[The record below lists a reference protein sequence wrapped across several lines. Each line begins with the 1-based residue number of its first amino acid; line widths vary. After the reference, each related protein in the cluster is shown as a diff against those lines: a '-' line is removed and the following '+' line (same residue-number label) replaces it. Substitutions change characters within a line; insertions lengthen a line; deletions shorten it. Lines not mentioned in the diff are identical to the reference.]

1 MYGIDSPVRQ
11 LANQNAGNPQQLMQ
25 SYAQDPSLVK
35 LLALEQLKQ
44 DLAAREASITAQL
57 QNNPATILQQREQEV
72 LGGIGGARNTSSVT
86 AQTAGALNQQ
96 ARQQQQ
102 APQQAPQP
110 GGSPMEQGIASQPA
124 TNMQRMASG
133 GIVGFS
139 KGGSPNVA
147 PTQEELSR
155 LNVSK
160 AEYAAMPRAKQ
171 EELARYLNAQ
181 RGVKNFATGLVT
193 APLAGLEAMGVAARV
208 PRNLLEYAR
217 TSPVGQALGLADVGE
232 APQYQE
238 PMRLTQAALKSTYDR
253 GGTTVT
259 PEEILEGL
267 GSPTPTDSSIAATA
281 NQAMSDAGVAPSPID
296 MSAIADQAMADAGL
310 GSILTPPTATAELAA
325 RNTPQ
330 SQAGPSQQPPP
341 AGPSQ
346 QLPPAGLAS
355 LIQVPSL
362 AKPSLE
368 MQKLA
373 ADQLLRQQ
381 QAVARDPRAEGTA
394 ARDEAAA
401 FQRREEQQKDY
412 AARIAAMDAANAE
425 ASDPKKLARERL
437 ISFLAGTA
445 NTGGLGSWGRGGVR
459 AGQATQT
466 AQRAAQQERNL
477 ELFNA
482 MNTASTA
489 DRSISS
495 AALTE
500 GANVRGEGEAAR
512 LAGVTGL
519 DSIIT
524 ADAERR
530 TQEQKLATEVAIANA
545 QGKLDTLKLEVD
557 KARVAAMNAGN
568 NISVLQPALTKLQ
581 LARDKTYQ
589 SVFTDNV
596 TLESARNAA
605 RGKPADSKE
614 AIALDRIMSELTNL
628 AKMLTVDA
636 DREIANLDSRLRGT
650 LTGSDNMGPSVMA
663 PVANPSV
670 VSVRP

>member
-139 KGGSPNVA
+139 KGGETSISA
-147 PTQEELSR
+147 P
-155 LNVSK
+155 SK
-160 AEYAAMPRAKQ
+160 AELESLGLTAAQFERMDDTEKQQVVGGINAVRSAAMAVQVPLGIASSI
-171 EELARYLNAQ
+171 ADVASMPI
-181 RGVKNFATGLVT
+181 RGVAYGAELLAQSPLGVGLGVT
-193 APLAGLEAMGVAARV
+193 KPGDAKPTFNPMPMSTAVDKRYKANQPNVDIAGVLAGLQGIE
-208 PRNLLEYAR
+208 
-217 TSPVGQALGLADVGE
+217 
-232 APQYQE
+232 
-238 PMRLTQAALKSTYDR
+238 
-253 GGTTVT
+253 
-259 PEEILEGL
+259 
-267 GSPTPTDSSIAATA
+267 TA
-281 NQAMSDAGVAPSPID
+281 
-296 MSAIADQAMADAGL
+296 
-310 GSILTPPTATAELAA
+310 PPTATDADRDALSQAAAAELAA
-325 RNTPQ
+325 SNASQ

-355 LIQVPSL
+355 LIQVPPL

-466 AQRAAQQERNL
+466 AQRAAQQQRNL

-489 DRSISS
+489 DRGISS
-495 AALTE
+495 AAITE
-500 GANVRGEGEAAR
+500 GANVRGEGEEAIER
-512 LAGVTGL
+512 GETGIAGVL
-519 DSIIT
+519 S
-524 ADAERR
+524 ADAGRR
-530 TQEQKLATEVAIANA
+530 TQEQKLAADVAIANQA
-545 QGKLDTLKLEVD
+545 TILGIDTANLNATLD
-557 KARVAAMNAGN
+557 KAKIEAQQTTNILTAKGQNLSALISSRDRNVALIAEITANIREESSPTINA
-568 NISVLQPALTKLQ
+568 L
-581 LARDKTYQ
+581 
-589 SVFTDNV
+589 
-596 TLESARNAA
+596 
-605 RGKPADSKE
+605 SKE
-614 AIALDRIMSELTNL
+614 AEGESSDSDEAIKYANALAAREALIAEATKENRKVIADLERRL
-628 AKMLTVDA
+628 ATGYTG
-636 DREIANLDSRLRGT
+636 GT
-650 LTGSDNMGPSVMA
+650 LL
-663 PVANPSV
+663 
-670 VSVRP
+670 RP

>member
-1 MYGIDSPVRQ
+1 MSD
-11 LANQNAGNPQQLMQ
+11 AG
-25 SYAQDPSLVK
+25 
-35 LLALEQLKQ
+35 
-44 DLAAREASITAQL
+44 
-57 QNNPATILQQREQEV
+57 
-72 LGGIGGARNTSSVT
+72 
-86 AQTAGALNQQ
+86 
-96 ARQQQQ
+96 
-102 APQQAPQP
+102 
-110 GGSPMEQGIASQPA
+110 
-124 TNMQRMASG
+124 
-133 GIVGFS
+133 
-139 KGGSPNVA
+139 VA
-147 PTQEELSR
+147 P
-155 LNVSK
+155 
-160 AEYAAMPRAKQ
+160 
-171 EELARYLNAQ
+171 
-181 RGVKNFATGLVT
+181 
-193 APLAGLEAMGVAARV
+193 
-208 PRNLLEYAR
+208 
-217 TSPVGQALGLADVGE
+217 
-232 APQYQE
+232 
-238 PMRLTQAALKSTYDR
+238 
-253 GGTTVT
+253 
-259 PEEILEGL
+259 
-267 GSPTPTDSSIAATA
+267 SPTDIAAIA
-281 NQAMSDAGVAPSPID
+281 NQAMSDAGVAP
-296 MSAIADQAMADAGL
+296 
-310 GSILTPPTATAELAA
+310 PPTDIAA
-325 RNTPQ
+325 NNTPQ
-330 SQAGPSQQPPP
+330 SQAGPSQQP
-341 AGPSQ
+341 
-346 QLPPAGLAS
+346 PPAGLAS

-524 ADAERR
+524 ADAGRR
-530 TQEQKLATEVAIANA
+530 TQEQELATNVAIANA

-589 SVFTDNV
+589 SVFTDSV

-614 AIALDRIMSELTNL
+614 AIALDSIMSELTNL

-636 DREIANLDSRLRGT
+636 DREIANLASQLRGT

>member
-139 KGGSPNVA
+139 GEEGSLVEQAQLTGTYNPNA
-147 PTQEELSR
+147 RKDDRLEL
-155 LNVSK
+155 
-160 AEYAAMPRAKQ
+160 
-171 EELARYLNAQ
+171 
-181 RGVKNFATGLVT
+181 T
-193 APLAGLEAMGVAARV
+193 EA
-208 PRNLLEYAR
+208 
-217 TSPVGQALGLADVGE
+217 D
-232 APQYQE
+232 
-238 PMRLTQAALKSTYDR
+238 LKSVGY
-253 GGTTVT
+253 T
-259 PEEILEGL
+259 PEEYKNASLNLRNKIRQTIQDRNTL
-267 GSPTPTDSSIAATA
+267 GSGVGALLRNT
-281 NQAMSDAGVAPSPID
+281 GVAT
-296 MSAIADQAMADAGL
+296 SAIADAITQPYEKFADATGISRL
-310 GSILTPPTATAELAA
+310 ANIIGRPEEESAEGSAIAAYGAKLESNNPAGIYKDIFTGSAASTPTTATDADRDALSQAAAAELAA
-325 RNTPQ
+325 SNASQ
-330 SQAGPSQQPPP
+330 SQAGPGQQPPP

-346 QLPPAGLAS
+346 QPPPAGLAS
-355 LIQVPSL
+355 LIQVPPL

-368 MQKLA
+368 MQTLA

-466 AQRAAQQERNL
+466 AQRAAQQQRNL

-495 AALTE
+495 AAITE
-500 GANVRGEGEAAR
+500 GANVRGETEATR
-512 LAGVTGL
+512 LAGETDIG
-519 DSIIT
+519 SRIAAGIT
-524 ADAERR
+524 AAE
-530 TQEQKLATEVAIANA
+530 TQQKLATDVAIANQA
-545 QGKLDTLKLEVD
+545 TILGINTANLNATLD
-557 KARVAAMNAGN
+557 KAKIEAQQTTNILTAKGQNLSALISSRDRNVALIAEITANIREESSPTINA
-568 NISVLQPALTKLQ
+568 L
-581 LARDKTYQ
+581 
-589 SVFTDNV
+589 
-596 TLESARNAA
+596 
-605 RGKPADSKE
+605 SKE
-614 AIALDRIMSELTNL
+614 AEGESPDSDEAIKYTNALAAREALIAEATKENRKVIADLERRL
-628 AKMLTVDA
+628 ATGYTG
-636 DREIANLDSRLRGT
+636 GT
-650 LTGSDNMGPSVMA
+650 LL
-663 PVANPSV
+663 
-670 VSVRP
+670 RP

>member
-232 APQYQE
+232 VPQYQE
-238 PMRLTQAALKSTYDR
+238 PMRLTQGALKSTYDR

-267 GSPTPTDSSIAATA
+267 GSLTPTDSSIAATA
-281 NQAMSDAGVAPSPID
+281 NQAMSDAGVGSLTPTDSSIA
-296 MSAIADQAMADAGL
+296 AIANQAMSDAGVAP
-310 GSILTPPTATAELAA
+310 PPTDIAA
-325 RNTPQ
+325 NNTPQ
-330 SQAGPSQQPPP
+330 SQAGPSQQP
-341 AGPSQ
+341 
-346 QLPPAGLAS
+346 PPAGLAS

-362 AKPSLE
+362 AKPSPE
-368 MQKLA
+368 MQTLA

-466 AQRAAQQERNL
+466 AQRAAQQQRNL

-495 AALTE
+495 AAITE
-500 GANVRGEGEAAR
+500 GANVRGETEAAR

-519 DSIIT
+519 GSIIT

-530 TQEQKLATEVAIANA
+530 TQEQKLATDVAIANA

-589 SVFTDNV
+589 SVFTDSV

-614 AIALDRIMSELTNL
+614 AIALDSIMSELTNL

>member
-110 GGSPMEQGIASQPA
+110 GGSPMDQGIASQPA

-133 GIVGFS
+133 GIVGFA
-139 KGGSPNVA
+139 GEEGSLVGMSAENKQLVKQLRAFNPAKFEGLSDSEVLATARSEARSPGETAWATAFARKRGEEIGPTVPRLSPGEIAQEQAAERRVVA
-147 PTQEELSR
+147 P
-155 LNVSK
+155 V
-160 AEYAAMPRAKQ
+160 
-171 EELARYLNAQ
+171 
-181 RGVKNFATGLVT
+181 
-193 APLAGLEAMGVAARV
+193 
-208 PRNLLEYAR
+208 
-217 TSPVGQALGLADVGE
+217 TSPKDAAAIAD
-232 APQYQE
+232 
-238 PMRLTQAALKSTYDR
+238 
-253 GGTTVT
+253 
-259 PEEILEGL
+259 
-267 GSPTPTDSSIAATA
+267 
-281 NQAMSDAGVAPSPID
+281 QAMSDAGVAPPPID

-310 GSILTPPTATAELAA
+310 GSILTPPTATDADREALSQAATAELAA
-325 RNTPQ
+325 SNASQ
-330 SQAGPSQQPPP
+330 SQAGPSQQP
-341 AGPSQ
+341 
-346 QLPPAGLAS
+346 PPAGLAS

-362 AKPSLE
+362 AKPSPE

-373 ADQLLRQQ
+373 ADQLLLQQ

-466 AQRAAQQERNL
+466 AQRAAQQQRNL

-489 DRSISS
+489 DRGISS
-495 AALTE
+495 AAITE
-500 GANVRGEGEAAR
+500 GANVRGETEAAR

-519 DSIIT
+519 GGIIT

-530 TQEQKLATEVAIANA
+530 TQEQKLATDVAIANQATVLGIDTAAA
-545 QGKLDTLKLEVD
+545 QEKLDTLKLDVD
-557 KARVAAMNAGN
+557 RARVAAMNAGN

-589 SVFTDNV
+589 SVFTDSV

-605 RGKPADSKE
+605 RGKPANSKE
-614 AIALDRIMSELTNL
+614 AIALDSIMSELTNL

-650 LTGSDNMGPSVMA
+650 LTGPDNMGPSVMA

>member
-72 LGGIGGARNTSSVT
+72 LGGISGARNTSNVT
-86 AQTAGALNQQ
+86 AQTAGSLNQQ

-133 GIVGFS
+133 GIVGFAE
-139 KGGSPNVA
+139 GGETSISA
-147 PTQEELSR
+147 P
-155 LNVSK
+155 SK
-160 AEYAAMPRAKQ
+160 AELESLGLTAAQFERMDDAEKQQVVGGINAVRSAAMAVQVPLGIASSI
-171 EELARYLNAQ
+171 ADVVSMPF
-181 RGVKNFATGLVT
+181 RGVGYGAELLAQSPLGVGLGVT
-193 APLAGLEAMGVAARV
+193 KPGAAKPTFNPMPMSTALDKRYKANQPDVDTAGVLAGLQGIE
-208 PRNLLEYAR
+208 
-217 TSPVGQALGLADVGE
+217 T
-232 APQYQE
+232 
-238 PMRLTQAALKSTYDR
+238 
-253 GGTTVT
+253 
-259 PEEILEGL
+259 
-267 GSPTPTDSSIAATA
+267 
-281 NQAMSDAGVAPSPID
+281 
-296 MSAIADQAMADAGL
+296 
-310 GSILTPPTATAELAA
+310 TPPTATDADRDALSQAAAAELAA
-325 RNTPQ
+325 NNAPQ

-355 LIQVPSL
+355 LIQVPPL
-362 AKPSLE
+362 AEQSLE

-401 FQRREEQQKDY
+401 FQRRQEQQKDY

-466 AQRAAQQERNL
+466 AQRAAQQQRNL

-489 DRSISS
+489 DRAISGS
-495 AALTE
+495 ALTE
-500 GANVRGEGEAAR
+500 GANVRGEGEEAR
-512 LAGVTGL
+512 KAGETGIAGVL
-519 DSIIT
+519 S
-524 ADAERR
+524 ADAGKR
-530 TQEQKLATEVAIANA
+530 TQEQKLATEVAIANQA
-545 QGKLDTLKLEVD
+545 TTLGINTANLKNVMDNNKLEVD
-557 KARVAAMNAGN
+557 R
-568 NISVLQPALTKLQ
+568 
-581 LARDKTYQ
+581 
-589 SVFTDNV
+589 
-596 TLESARNAA
+596 ARNALLEKGQNINA
-605 RGKPADSKE
+605 LLTSRDRNVKAISDTVAALQDSALVDGLRQAAVGKSPDSDE
-614 AIALDRIMSELTNL
+614 AIKYANALAAQKTAIAEATKENRKVL
-628 AKMLTVDA
+628 ADLE
-636 DREIANLDSRLRGT
+636 RRLATGYTGGT
-650 LTGSDNMGPSVMA
+650 LL
-663 PVANPSV
+663 
-670 VSVRP
+670 RP

>member
-1 MYGIDSPVRQ
+1 
-11 LANQNAGNPQQLMQ
+11 
-25 SYAQDPSLVK
+25 
-35 LLALEQLKQ
+35 
-44 DLAAREASITAQL
+44 
-57 QNNPATILQQREQEV
+57 
-72 LGGIGGARNTSSVT
+72 
-86 AQTAGALNQQ
+86 
-96 ARQQQQ
+96 
-102 APQQAPQP
+102 
-110 GGSPMEQGIASQPA
+110 
-124 TNMQRMASG
+124 
-133 GIVGFS
+133 
-139 KGGSPNVA
+139 
-147 PTQEELSR
+147 
-155 LNVSK
+155 
-160 AEYAAMPRAKQ
+160 
-171 EELARYLNAQ
+171 
-181 RGVKNFATGLVT
+181 
-193 APLAGLEAMGVAARV
+193 MGVAARV

-281 NQAMSDAGVAPSPID
+281 NQAMSDAGVAPSPTDIA
-296 MSAIADQAMADAGL
+296 AIANQAMSDAGVAP
-310 GSILTPPTATAELAA
+310 PPTDIAA
-325 RNTPQ
+325 NNTPQ
-330 SQAGPSQQPPP
+330 SQAGPSQQP
-341 AGPSQ
+341 
-346 QLPPAGLAS
+346 PPAGLAS

-362 AKPSLE
+362 AKPSPE
-368 MQKLA
+368 MQTLA

-524 ADAERR
+524 ADAGRR
-530 TQEQKLATEVAIANA
+530 TQEQELATNVAIANA

-589 SVFTDNV
+589 SVFTDSV

-614 AIALDRIMSELTNL
+614 AIALDSIMSELTNL

-636 DREIANLDSRLRGT
+636 DREIANLASQLRGT

>member
-232 APQYQE
+232 VPQYQE
-238 PMRLTQAALKSTYDR
+238 PMRLTQGALKSTYDR

-267 GSPTPTDSSIAATA
+267 GSLTPTDSSIAATA
-281 NQAMSDAGVAPSPID
+281 NQAMSDAGVGSLTPTDSSIA
-296 MSAIADQAMADAGL
+296 AIANQAMSDAGVAP
-310 GSILTPPTATAELAA
+310 PPTDIAA
-325 RNTPQ
+325 NNTPQ
-330 SQAGPSQQPPP
+330 SQAGPSQQP
-341 AGPSQ
+341 
-346 QLPPAGLAS
+346 PPAGLAS

-362 AKPSLE
+362 AKPSPE
-368 MQKLA
+368 MQTLA

-500 GANVRGEGEAAR
+500 GANVRGETEAAR

-519 DSIIT
+519 GSIIT

-614 AIALDRIMSELTNL
+614 AIALDSIMSELTNL

>member
-238 PMRLTQAALKSTYDR
+238 PMRLTQGALKSTYDR

-267 GSPTPTDSSIAATA
+267 GSRTPTDSSIAATA
-281 NQAMSDAGVAPSPID
+281 NQAMSDAGVAPSSTDIA
-296 MSAIADQAMADAGL
+296 AIANQAMSDAGV
-310 GSILTPPTATAELAA
+310 GSIITPPTAAAELAA
-325 RNTPQ
+325 SSTPPQ
-330 SQAGPSQQPPP
+330 SQ

-355 LIQVPSL
+355 LIEVPPMAQQS
-362 AKPSLE
+362 PE
-368 MQKLA
+368 MQTLA

-381 QAVARDPRAEGTA
+381 QAVARDPKAEGTA
-394 ARDEAAA
+394 ARDEAAV

-466 AQRAAQQERNL
+466 AQRAAQQQRNL

-489 DRSISS
+489 DRGISS
-495 AALTE
+495 AAITE
-500 GANVRGEGEAAR
+500 GANVRGEGEEAIER
-512 LAGVTGL
+512 GETGIAGVL
-519 DSIIT
+519 S
-524 ADAERR
+524 ADAGRR
-530 TQEQKLATEVAIANA
+530 TQEQKLAADVAIANQA
-545 QGKLDTLKLEVD
+545 TTLGINTANLNATLD
-557 KARVAAMNAGN
+557 KAK
-568 NISVLQPALTKLQ
+568 I
-581 LARDKTYQ
+581 
-589 SVFTDNV
+589 
-596 TLESARNAA
+596 
-605 RGKPADSKE
+605 E
-614 AIALDRIMSELTNL
+614 AQNT
-628 AKMLTVDA
+628 
-636 DREIANLDSRLRGT
+636 ANLLTAKGQSLNALMASRDRNLEAVAEITANIQAEASPTINALRREAAGESPDSEEAMALKAAEDTQKRLIAKATAANRKAIEDIYNRLSDSSNT
-650 LTGSDNMGPSVMA
+650 DTTGYTA
-663 PVANPSV
+663 QAK
-670 VSVRP
+670 

>member
-281 NQAMSDAGVAPSPID
+281 NQAMSDAGVAPSPTDIA
-296 MSAIADQAMADAGL
+296 AIANQAMSDAGVAP
-310 GSILTPPTATAELAA
+310 PPTDIAA
-325 RNTPQ
+325 NNTPQ
-330 SQAGPSQQPPP
+330 SQAGPSQQP
-341 AGPSQ
+341 
-346 QLPPAGLAS
+346 PPAGLAS

-524 ADAERR
+524 ADAGRR
-530 TQEQKLATEVAIANA
+530 TQEQELATNVAIANA

-589 SVFTDNV
+589 SVFTDSV

-614 AIALDRIMSELTNL
+614 AIALDSIMSELTNL

-636 DREIANLDSRLRGT
+636 DREIANLASQLRGT

>member
-139 KGGSPNVA
+139 KGGETSISA
-147 PTQEELSR
+147 P
-155 LNVSK
+155 SK
-160 AEYAAMPRAKQ
+160 AELESLGLTAAQFERMDDAEKQQVVGGINAVRSAAMAVQVPLGIASSI
-171 EELARYLNAQ
+171 ADVASMPI
-181 RGVKNFATGLVT
+181 RGVAYGAELLAQSPLGVGLGVT
-193 APLAGLEAMGVAARV
+193 KPGDAKPTFNPMPMSTAVDKRYKANQPNVDIAGVLAGLQGIE
-208 PRNLLEYAR
+208 
-217 TSPVGQALGLADVGE
+217 
-232 APQYQE
+232 
-238 PMRLTQAALKSTYDR
+238 
-253 GGTTVT
+253 
-259 PEEILEGL
+259 
-267 GSPTPTDSSIAATA
+267 TA
-281 NQAMSDAGVAPSPID
+281 
-296 MSAIADQAMADAGL
+296 
-310 GSILTPPTATAELAA
+310 PPTATDADRDALSQAAAAELAA
-325 RNTPQ
+325 SNASQ
-330 SQAGPSQQPPP
+330 SQAGPGQQPPP

-355 LIQVPSL
+355 LIQVPPL

-368 MQKLA
+368 MQTLA

-466 AQRAAQQERNL
+466 AQRAAQQQRNL

-495 AALTE
+495 AAITE
-500 GANVRGEGEAAR
+500 GANVRGETEAAR
-512 LAGVTGL
+512 LGGETDIG
-519 DSIIT
+519 SRIT
-524 ADAERR
+524 ADRTAAEIQQQR
-530 TQEQKLATEVAIANA
+530 ATDVAIANQA
-545 QGKLDTLKLEVD
+545 TVLGIDTANLNATLD
-557 KARVAAMNAGN
+557 KAKIEAQNTANLLTSKGQSLNALMASRDRN
-568 NISVLQPALTKLQ
+568 VELISEITANIREESSPTINALSKKAEGKSPDSDEAINYANA
-581 LARDKTYQ
+581 LA
-589 SVFTDNV
+589 
-596 TLESARNAA
+596 ARNALIA
-605 RGKPADSKE
+605 ESTAASRKALEDIYNRLDDSSNTDTTGYT
-614 AIALDRIMSELTNL
+614 AS
-628 AKMLTVDA
+628 AK
-636 DREIANLDSRLRGT
+636 
-650 LTGSDNMGPSVMA
+650 
-663 PVANPSV
+663 
-670 VSVRP
+670 